1 MSQQQAWYLVIMVT
15 AIAVGAS
22 LLGRAQRRLPL
33 ARWQR
38 WSIGLGA
45 FCGAMIGAKLP
56 FALADMA
63 AGDSHF
69 VWLSNGKTIVFGLV
83 GGYLGVEIAKWIC
96 EVQTKT
102 GDSFAL
108 AAAVSI
114 GIGRLGCYVAGCC
127 YGAPTQLPWGV
138 VFPHI
143 DQQPRHPAQLYEM
156 AFHFGMAGVL
166 LLMEKQNWFPGQ
178 RFKLYLIAYLVFRFV
193 SEWVR
198 PEPLGWG
205 SLTIYQWACLALLP
219 VFAWL
224 WWRDAHGESPAD
236 AASYG
241 VSIGEPKPSR

>member
-1 MSQQQAWYLVIMVT
+1 MSQHQILYALIMTT
-15 AIAVGAS
+15 AIASGAW
-22 LLGRAQRRLPL
+22 LLSRAQQRLPL
-33 ARWQR
+33 EPWQR
-38 WSIGLGA
+38 WSLALGA

-63 AGDSHF
+63 QGATHF
-69 VWLSNGKTIVFGLV
+69 VWLANGKTIVFGLV

-127 YGAPTQLPWGV
+127 YGAPTHQPWGV
-138 VFPHI
+138 VFANV
-143 DQQPRHPAQLYEM
+143 DQQLRHPTQLYELI
-156 AFHFGMAGVL
+156 FHFSMAGL
-166 LLMEKQNWFPGQ
+166 LIWIAHKNWLVGQ
-178 RFKLYLIAYLVFRFV
+178 RFKAYLIAYLAFRCV

-198 PEPLGWG
+198 PEPRAWLD
-205 SLTIYQWACLALLP
+205 LTIYQWACLTLIP

-224 WWRDAHGESPAD
+224 WWRDARR
-236 AASYG
+236 ASLFAETAPQT
-241 VSIGEPKPSR
+241 VPV